1 VAAVAL
7 LVGTLLA
14 GLVWHATRLDLVD
27 AWVMRWQELAH
38 SHANGVAAIVS
49 GTLPPVMLMTMV
61 AGAALAWL
69 AGRRDAVVLALAAAP
84 DTLAAEMLLK
94 ELVHHQWHGDPDLL
108 FPSGHSAVATA
119 AAMTAVLVL
128 RVVPVAPPA
137 RVAAAGLGGGFVLV
151 IAVARLV
158 ETVHSL
164 TDVVGGGATGP
175 VVTLGAA
182 SAITT
187 WSRRAHPPA
196 SSGALSRP
204 TSRPTPVPARAGRK
218 RPGAR
223 APSAPRLGPSAPAR
237 GRPGPCGGGGPGRRA
252 AR

>member
-1 VAAVAL
+1 MARSDRPVAGPAGSAPALAPPWAAPVAVVAL

-14 GLVWHATRLDLVD
+14 GLVWHATRLDPVD
-27 AWVMRWQELAH
+27 AWVMRWQELAY
-38 SHANGVAAIVS
+38 SHASGVAAIVS
-49 GTLPPVMLMTMV
+49 GTLPPVALMTMV

-84 DTLAAEMLLK
+84 ATLAAEMLLK
-94 ELVHHQWHGDPDLL
+94 ELVHRQWYGDHLL

-128 RVVPVAPPA
+128 RVVPGAPPA
-137 RVAAAGLGGGFVLV
+137 RAVAAGLGGGFVLV

-164 TDVVGGGATGP
+164 TDVVGGGTTGL

-182 SAITT
+182 SAITA
-187 WSRRAHPPA
+187 WCRRSQLRA
-196 SSGALSRP
+196 SSGLVEVDDA
-204 TSRPTPVPARAGRK
+204 PA
-218 RPGAR
+218 PGAGQSR
-223 APSAPRLGPSAPAR
+223 S
-237 GRPGPCGGGGPGRRA
+237 
-252 AR
+252 